1 MTETTGLPPKR
12 DISIHP
18 VAPPGGGVVPHGEP
32 EKVICILR
40 PAMFRAHPLRFLAIA
55 LLFLGGLAVIIASW
69 LPEER
74 GLPGWMV
81 WAGLLGLI
89 AATIWWTSWWVR
101 TTLWVKLTISNRRT
115 IHYRGIIRRSSTEV
129 LHDHV
134 RSVDI
139 RQTFFQRLFNVGYLG
154 IDSPGQDGIE
164 IEVDDM
170 PAPYD
175 IKKLID
181 RYRRM

>member
-1 MTETTGLPPKR
+1 MTQSAGR
-12 DISIHP
+12 DVSIHP
-18 VAPPGGGVVPHGEP
+18 GSPPGSEVARSDEP
-32 EKVICILR
+32 ERIICILR
-40 PAMFRAHPLRFLAIA
+40 PAMFRAHPLKFLLVA
-55 LLFLGGLAVIIASW
+55 LLFLGGLAVMVGAW
-69 LPEER
+69 LPEGR
-74 GLPGWMV
+74 GLPAWTAWVGGSLV
-81 WAGLLGLI
+81 VF
-89 AATIWWTSWWVR
+89 AAIWWTSWWVR
-101 TTLWVKLTISNRRT
+101 TTLWTKVTISNRRT

-139 RQTFFQRLFNVGYLG
+139 RQTFLQRIFNVGYLG

-175 IKKLID
+175 IKKVID